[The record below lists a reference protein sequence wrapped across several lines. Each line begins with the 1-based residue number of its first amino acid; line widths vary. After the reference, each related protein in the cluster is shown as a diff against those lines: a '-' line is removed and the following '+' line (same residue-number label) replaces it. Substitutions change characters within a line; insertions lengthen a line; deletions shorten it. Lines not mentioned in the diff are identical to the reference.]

1 MGEDPGGP
9 GMEWERAGPEVSD
22 LECPHRTSEVPTV
35 KVWMAQVS
43 MKAQDQE
50 RHLVCDHRAF
60 VVLPETKS
68 RTVAQT
74 PGRGALG
81 MNVP

>member
-1 MGEDPGGP
+1 
-9 GMEWERAGPEVSD
+9 
-22 LECPHRTSEVPTV
+22 
-35 KVWMAQVS
+35 
-43 MKAQDQE
+43 MKARDEE

-81 MNVP
+81 LNVPKTLLCPSALLYEELSLYQLYIEKKTMSVNIL